1 MLTMPNTNHSKDTS
15 SSPKKSPWRFLFA
28 GCAVYG
34 AVQLLGG
41 LLSLVLPLFLRLRMN
56 ISSTKAA
63 TIGIIGGADGP
74 TAIFV
79 TSPPWTAYI
88 LPAVLLV
95 AGILGYIR
103 LTHKK

>member
-1 MLTMPNTNHSKDTS
+1 MPNANHSNEAPS
-15 SSPKKSPWRFLFA
+15 APQKSPWRFLFA

-41 LLSLVLPLFLRLRMN
+41 LLSLVLPFFLRLQMN
-56 ISSTKAA
+56 LSPTNAA

-88 LPAVLLV
+88 LPAVLTA